1 MCSVVTRD
9 ATRVITETMTAIM
22 ATPSGIVNQSDM
34 ACSLLMPA
42 EWQGVGRVSLA
53 LRKMRGD
60 NYICRLATIRSAA
73 SGQPAGLCQPVING
87 HGCAGSAHEADTY
100 GWQDP
105 GGRGGR
111 Q

>member
-1 MCSVVTRD
+1 MPRMCLVASR
-9 ATRVITETMTAIM
+9 IPFAILHTDSRKLEFLSPFTQ
-22 ATPSGIVNQSDM
+22 AVLEAIRTPSM
-34 ACSLLMPA
+34 A
-42 EWQGVGRVSLA
+42 QGL
-53 LRKMRGD
+53 RGD